1 VRVIR
6 KHCRADLAVLS
17 VKALVIGY
25 GSIGKRHA
33 DILKGLGCEVA
44 VVSHHKPDAYKNIP
58 FALKHW
64 RPEYAVVA
72 SKTADHYDDM
82 WGLLSNGYE
91 GRLLVEKP
99 LLARPVGSFSGLSP
113 AVGYNLRFHPVIQAL
128 KARLEGATIYQAHF
142 HVGQWLPDWRPNR
155 DYRDCDVSGVL
166 RDLSHELDL
175 LLWLCG
181 DVTTLYGLA
190 GKLTGLDI
198 NHEDCASILCETER
212 CAQALISMN
221 YVERIP
227 RRQIV
232 MVTDEGTLFCDLI
245 QGTITDGDW
254 TEQYNVARDD
264 TYRDMHVAMLKGK
277 GAENLCSLAD
287 GLKVVNLISLI
298 ESARNAPYERAA

>member
-1 VRVIR
+1 
-6 KHCRADLAVLS
+6 L
-17 VKALVIGY
+17 KALVIGY

-44 VVSHHKPDAYKNIP
+44 VRS
-58 FALKHW
+58 KHLGQSAEPGDW
-64 RPEYAVVA
+64 FDYAVVA
-72 SKTADHYDDM
+72 SRTQDHAFDLVHYARA
-82 WGLLSNGYE
+82 NKV
-91 GRLLVEKP
+91 LVEKP
-99 LLARPVGSFSGLSP
+99 LFAQPNTIEWMRDIK
-113 AVGYNLRFHPVIQAL
+113 VGYNLRFHPVIQAL
-128 KARLEGATIYQAHF
+128 KKRIEGATIYQAHF

-181 DVTTLYGLA
+181 NVTTLYGLT

-198 NHEDCASILCETER
+198 NHEDCASILCATER
-212 CAQALISMN
+212 CPQALVQMN
-221 YVERIP
+221 YIERIP

-232 MVTDEGTLFCDLI
+232 MVTDEGTLLCDLI

-264 TYRDMHVAMLKGK
+264 TYRDMHVAMLKGV

>member
-1 VRVIR
+1 
-6 KHCRADLAVLS
+6 L
-17 VKALVIGY
+17 KALVIGY

-44 VVSHHKPDAYKNIP
+44 VVSGHLKSAYRDIGEALCDFRPD
-58 FALKHW
+58 
-64 RPEYAVVA
+64 YAVVA
-72 SKTADHYDDM
+72 SRTWQHHGHVTDLRTAAHPPH
-82 WGLLSNGYE
+82 G
-91 GRLLVEKP
+91 GRILVEKP
-99 LLARPVGSFSGLSP
+99 VFDQPHRLFDWMVEHVR
-113 AVGYNLRFHPVIQAL
+113 VGYNLRFHPVIQAL
-128 KARLEGATIYQAHF
+128 KKRIDGATIYQAHF

-181 DVTTLYGLA
+181 NVTTLYGLA

-212 CAQALISMN
+212 CAQALVQMN
-221 YVERIP
+221 YVERHP

-232 MVTDEGTLFCDLI
+232 MVTDEGTLLCDLI

>member
-1 VRVIR
+1 M
-6 KHCRADLAVLS
+6 
-17 VKALVIGY
+17 KALVVGY

-33 DILKGLGCEVA
+33 DILKGLGCEVH
-44 VVSHHKPDAYKNIP
+44 VRSRHLGKSVEIDGPYDYG
-58 FALKHW
+58 
-64 RPEYAVVA
+64 VVA
-72 SKTADHYDDM
+72 SKTENHGTDLMNCWAD
-82 WGLLSNGYE
+82 
-91 GRLLVEKP
+91 RVLVEKP
-99 LLARPVGSFSGLSP
+99 ILMHPSPVVWDQRIK
-113 AVGYNLRFHPVIQAL
+113 VGYNLRFHPVIQAL
-128 KARLEGATIYQAHF
+128 KKRIDGATIYQAHF

-198 NHEDCASILCETER
+198 NHEDCASILCATER
-212 CAQALISMN
+212 CPQALVQMN
-221 YVERIP
+221 YVERHP

-264 TYRDMHVAMLKGK
+264 TYRDMHIAMLKGT
-277 GAENLCSLAD
+277 GAENLCSLAE

>member
-1 VRVIR
+1 M
-6 KHCRADLAVLS
+6 
-17 VKALVIGY
+17 KALVIGY

-44 VVSHHKPDAYKNIP
+44 VVSRRGQPGECFKRIVDAL
-58 FALKHW
+58 AWADRTSGLD
-64 RPEYAVVA
+64 YAVIA
-72 SKTADHYDDM
+72 SKTAEHADDLAHFS
-82 WGLLSNGYE
+82 GLGIKT
-91 GRLLVEKP
+91 LVEKP
-99 LLARPVGSFSGLSP
+99 LFSNSWRIAPPNARA

-128 KARLEGATIYQAHF
+128 KKRIDGATIYQAHF

-181 DVTTLYGLA
+181 NVTTLYGLA

-221 YVERIP
+221 YIERQP

-232 MVTDEGTLFCDLI
+232 MVTDEGTLLCDLI

>member
-1 VRVIR
+1 MSAAI
-6 KHCRADLAVLS
+6 
-17 VKALVIGY
+17 
-25 GSIGKRHA
+25 
-33 DILKGLGCEVA
+33 
-44 VVSHHKPDAYKNIP
+44 
-58 FALKHW
+58 
-64 RPEYAVVA
+64 
-72 SKTADHYDDM
+72 
-82 WGLLSNGYE
+82 
-91 GRLLVEKP
+91 
-99 LLARPVGSFSGLSP
+99 

-128 KARLEGATIYQAHF
+128 KKRLDGATIYQAHF

-181 DVTTLYGLA
+181 NVTTLYGLA

-198 NHEDCASILCETER
+198 NHEDCASILCATER
-212 CAQALISMN
+212 CPQALISMN
-221 YVERIP
+221 YIERIP

-232 MVTDEGTLFCDLI
+232 MVTDEGTLLCDLI

-254 TEQYNVARDD
+254 TEQYNVSRDD
-264 TYRDMHVAMLKGK
+264 TYRDMHIAMLKGV
-277 GAENLCSLAD
+277 GAENLCSLAE